1 MPKATLVLKDGTKL
15 TGDLFGADTYS
26 AGEVVFNTGMTGYP
40 ESFTDPS
47 YEGQILVLTYPLI
60 GNYGVPSNEKDENA
74 LLKFFESDR
83 IHVRGVIVNEYS
95 ENYSHWNGKKS
106 LHEWLKENNIPMIS
120 GIDTRTLTKRLRT
133 HGVMLGKII
142 PESKSTTKTIKT
154 QSDDPAHS
162 TKQTQSDDPVHSD
175 EPTQS
180 DEFPDP
186 NIENLVD
193 MVSIKKPILYKSEN
207 PKAKKIICV
216 DCGMKLNIL
225 RSLLARGL
233 TVLRVPWD
241 YDFTKH
247 FKYAVQQDT
256 DPQNHDTPY
265 DGLFL
270 SNGPGDPAILYPLH
284 DHIRQAMKMKN
295 AHNKPI
301 PIFGI
306 CLGNQVLAI
315 ASGAKTY
322 KLKFGHRAQN
332 QPVQDID
339 PNSDTY
345 NQCFITSQNHGFAVD
360 EKTLPPSWKV
370 WLKNLNDNTN
380 EGIAHSTLPYF
391 SCQFHPEAT
400 PGPVDA
406 DKFFDKFVELL

>member
-1 MPKATLVLKDGTKL
+1 MLTHLNHRCKALS
-15 TGDLFGADTYS
+15 LFRAAPNS
-26 AGEVVFNTGMTGYP
+26 
-40 ESFTDPS
+40 
-47 YEGQILVLTYPLI
+47 
-60 GNYGVPSNEKDENA
+60 
-74 LLKFFESDR
+74 
-83 IHVRGVIVNEYS
+83 
-95 ENYSHWNGKKS
+95 
-106 LHEWLKENNIPMIS
+106 
-120 GIDTRTLTKRLRT
+120 
-133 HGVMLGKII
+133 
-142 PESKSTTKTIKT
+142 
-154 QSDDPAHS
+154 
-162 TKQTQSDDPVHSD
+162 
-175 EPTQS
+175 
-180 DEFPDP
+180 FPDP
-186 NIENLVD
+186 NPKDFPDPNVENLVAQ
-193 MVSIKKPILYKSEN
+193 VSIDKPILYRSEN
-207 PKAKKIICV
+207 PNAKKIVCV

-247 FKYAVQQDT
+247 FKDT
-256 DPQNHDTPY
+256 TDLY

-284 DHIRQAMKMKN
+284 DHVRKTMSLKN
-295 AHNKPI
+295 SKGKPI

-339 PNSDTY
+339 PASETF

-360 EKTLPPSWKV
+360 KKSLSKEWKV
-370 WLKNLNDNTN
+370 WLKNLNDETN
-380 EGIAHSTLPYF
+380 EGIANSTKPYF

-406 DKFFDKFVELL
+406 DKFFDKFVKIL

>member
-1 MPKATLVLKDGTKL
+1 MQKATLVLKDGTTF
-15 TGDLFGADTYS
+15 TGNLFGADTIA

-60 GNYGVPSNEKDENA
+60 GNYGVPGNEKDENG

-83 IHVRGVIVNEYS
+83 VHIRGLIVNEYS
-95 ENYSHWNGKKS
+95 ENFSHWNAKKS
-106 LHEWLKENNIPMIS
+106 LHEWLKENNIPAIT
-120 GIDTRTLTKRLRT
+120 GIDTRALTKKLRN

-142 PESKSTTKTIKT
+142 PESIEKKLAKTNK
-154 QSDDPAHS
+154 DDL
-162 TKQTQSDDPVHSD
+162 TRKDY
-175 EPTQS
+175 
-180 DEFPDP
+180 FPDP
-186 NIENLVD
+186 NVENLVAQ
-193 MVSIKKPILYKSEN
+193 VSIDKPVLYKSEN
-207 PKAKKIICV
+207 PKAKKIVCV

-247 FKYAVQQDT
+247 FTDTNSQDT
-256 DPQNHDTPY
+256 AHQNHDTPY

-284 DHIRQAMKMKN
+284 NHVRETIKLKN
-295 AHNKPI
+295 RDNKPI

-332 QPVQDID
+332 QPCID
-339 PNSDTY
+339 VNPKSETY

-360 EKTLPPSWKV
+360 EKSLPKDWKV
-370 WLKNLNDNTN
+370 WLRNLNDDTN
-380 EGIAHSTLPYF
+380 EGIVHSTKPYF

-406 DKFFDKFVELL
+406 DKFFDKFVALL

>member
-60 GNYGVPSNEKDENA
+60 GNYGIPGNEKDENA

-83 IHVRGVIVNEYS
+83 IHIRGVIVNEYS

-120 GIDTRTLTKRLRT
+120 GIDTRALTKRLRT

-142 PESKSTTKTIKT
+142 PESKSTAKKP
-154 QSDDPAHS
+154 SN
-162 TKQTQSDDPVHSD
+162 KQAS
-175 EPTQS
+175 S

-186 NIENLVD
+186 NVENLVD
-193 MVSIKKPILYKSEN
+193 IVSIKKPILYKSEN

-241 YDFTKH
+241 YDFTKDL
-247 FKYAVQQDT
+247 AENTNDT
-256 DPQNHDTPY
+256 NSTTTAKY

-270 SNGPGDPAILYPLH
+270 SNGPGDPAILHPLH

-315 ASGAKTY
+315 AAGAKTY

-332 QPVQDID
+332 QPCIDID
-339 PNSDTY
+339 PASDTY

-360 EKTLPPSWKV
+360 EKTLPTSWKV